1 MPADDRAREQWLRT
15 PRLILRR
22 PAVIDV
28 DRVFAIHGNPLT
40 YLHQPSGRMASPDQA
55 SSLLTAWVGHWEA
68 HGFGYASVQ
77 PRDGD
82 AVMGFAGAKH
92 QTILGQPI
100 LNLYYR
106 FDPGAW
112 GHGYATEA
120 VLAVVSWLRSNCS
133 ELPVVARVATNN
145 PASIRVAQGVGLT
158 RQRVHD
164 PADPV
169 AHHLYASGPLGA
181 LS

>member
-1 MPADDRAREQWLRT
+1 
-15 PRLILRR
+15 
-22 PAVIDV
+22 
-28 DRVFAIHGNPLT
+28 
-40 YLHQPSGRMASPDQA
+40 
-55 SSLLTAWVGHWEA
+55 
-68 HGFGYASVQ
+68 
-77 PRDGD
+77 
-82 AVMGFAGAKH
+82 MGFAGAKH
-92 QTILGQPI
+92 QTILPTCTTASTPV
-100 LNLYYR
+100 
-106 FDPGAW
+106 PG

-145 PASIRVAQGVGLT
+145 PASIRVAQGVGLM